1 MGEQDEQIKD
11 RIVARGEISSELDIV
26 PVAHRN
32 GALQV
37 CYRSKILP
45 ITPLRCVHPVS
56 SHWQNLMNKRA
67 ELASKFRNQQKSN
80 MHVRPT
86 PFRVH
91 RCLHDPIMHD
101 ASWIPKT

>member
-1 MGEQDEQIKD
+1 MSEQDEQGKD

-56 SHWQNLMNKRA
+56 SHWQNLMNLYAPMPPK
-67 ELASKFRNQQKSN
+67 L
-80 MHVRPT
+80 RPGRT
-86 PFRVH
+86 VTVTVAIFGSVQTR
-91 RCLHDPIMHD
+91 D
-101 ASWIPKT
+101 K